1 MTSRVFKQIFQK
13 RGFTADTAKDGEEAK
28 KKMKNKPYDAAL
40 ISFVLS
46 DMNGIDLLLFTAKS
60 MPKAAKI
67 ITTGFPNLKDGV
79 KFIEAG
85 ADAYFSKPVD
95 PKELVLVV
103 EKKLALKKMNKTS
116 SPTGSCGCASNQKKA
131 RKDLLNGAC

>member
-13 RGFTADTAKDGEEAK
+13 RGFTVDTAKDGEEAK

-46 DMNGIDLLLFTAKS
+46 DMNGIYLLLFTAKS

-85 ADAYFSKPVD
+85 ADAYFSKPVN

-103 EKKLALKKMNKTS
+103 EEKLALPRKVSKTS
-116 SPTGSCGCASNQKKA
+116 DTRMSSGVASNSNKE
-131 RKDLLNGAC
+131 RKDLLN